1 MKRYLSICLIL
12 IGIIIFSGCENFE
25 VRVKTPKVKVPI
37 EGQWKIEEINDVYQ
51 SEEDKD
57 DITDTT
63 ISFGKDEVILFDKIY
78 KNISYKAKIVDLD
91 EYLYNM
97 LGYLPENT
105 PRDDT
110 SIEVITISSDNIFI
124 KDIMLF
130 DNKIFIID
138 ENRLLKLKQVDKSPI
153 DIINAANDSDEKDSY
168 YDLDSG
174 VLLGLSSEGDD
185 GTEYRTLWIYLENDD
200 IRVKEVPN
208 ILLPRKSGFFKVSNK
223 REYNENNYFK
233 DTIVFKDMNG
243 KETNFIYDMPLD
255 LEENKNIDKDI
266 TFIGNDYMST
276 RTSTYNKTVED
287 EKLNTY
293 IIDMNK
299 LENNKS
305 VSLGTLTN
313 SENINNVILP
323 QDGKN
328 QVHGQ
333 DIKKFTNF
341 GIKRKQGRWGFY
353 TLDGSIKNES
363 TNNEDTELKKM
374 RTIEITLR
382 VSENIARYDEIF
394 IPWQAIQKQVP
405 SAEDAISSPNKN
417 LAVIKTKYNLYIYRI
432 VDNNLDENSVVSA
445 PLLGRESI
453 IMAEWALGDFVR
465 YWTEQVDSLQP
476 VDLN

>member
-12 IGIIIFSGCENFE
+12 MGVIIFSGCGNFE
-25 VRVKTPKVKVPI
+25 VKVETPSVKVPI
-37 EGQWKIEEINDVYQ
+37 EGQWKIEEINEVYQ
-51 SEEDKD
+51 SEDEKD
-57 DITDTT
+57 ELIDTT
-63 ISFGKDEVILFDKIY
+63 ISFGKNEVILFDKIY

-110 SIEVITISSDNIFI
+110 SIEVITISSDNTFI

-130 DNKIFIID
+130 NKNIFIID
-138 ENRLLKLKQVDKSPI
+138 ENRLLKLKRVDKTPI
-153 DIINAANDSDEKDSY
+153 DIINTSNGSGEKDSY

-200 IRVKEVPN
+200 IRVKEINN
-208 ILLPRKSGFFKVSNK
+208 ILLPRKSGFSIVSNK
-223 REYNENNYFK
+223 REYNKDNYFK

-243 KETNFIYDMPLD
+243 KETNFIYDTSKE
-255 LEENKNIDKDI
+255 LEENIDKDI

-276 RTSTYNKTVED
+276 RTSIYNKTMES

-293 IIDMNK
+293 IIDINT

-305 VSLGTLTN
+305 ISLGALTN
-313 SENINNVILP
+313 SANINNVILP
-323 QDGKN
+323 QDGEN

-353 TLDGSIKNES
+353 TLDGSTKNES
-363 TNNEDTELKKM
+363 TNNSEDELKKM

-417 LAVIKTKYNLYIYRI
+417 LAVIKTKYNLYMYKI
-432 VDNNLDENSVVSA
+432 VDNELDENSVVSV
-445 PLLGRESI
+445 PLWGRESI

-465 YWTEQVDSLQP
+465 YWTEQVDSLKP
-476 VDLN
+476 IYLN